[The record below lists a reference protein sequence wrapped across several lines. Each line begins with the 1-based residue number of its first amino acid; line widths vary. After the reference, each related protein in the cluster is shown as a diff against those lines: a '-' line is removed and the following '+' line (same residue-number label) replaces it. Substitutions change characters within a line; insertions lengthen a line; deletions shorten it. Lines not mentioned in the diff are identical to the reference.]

1 MICGHA
7 AAGSVLS
14 PVCGSAE
21 GVWRA
26 LVLQVVVE
34 RTVRP
39 GLVPLPSV
47 KPKGEEA
54 SRQGKK
60 KGDERRRKEK

>member
-21 GVWRA
+21 GVWGA

-39 GLVPLPSV
+39 GLVLGVLAAGEQPGCAAPFGFTEGRGRGLP
-47 KPKGEEA
+47 
-54 SRQGKK
+54 
-60 KGDERRRKEK
+60 